1 MNIKKA
7 IFDAETILEVL
18 VDLKGNPNDEELLD
32 YLDHYLRALQ
42 LDVYYN
48 N

>member
-7 IFDAETILEVL
+7 KRDVETLREILM
-18 VDLKGNPNDEELLD
+18 DLTNDPGDEELLD
-32 YLDHYLRALQ
+32 ELDYYLRELQ